1 MPGIVKALAP
11 PVVRRSA
18 FWYSESISIRRHQ
31 GNLIKHR
38 MKKFISFFVALAVPL
53 LAACGSSDAAAE
65 AAPSP
70 EPTAAA
76 AVQPAGCAQPRW
88 SPPEEKPVAA
98 DAVPAVAEEHAA
110 DTPAE
115 ADVPQKQ
122 AYFHAGV
129 PNKEIL
135 EILGKPDRSE
145 LGANSRHLYNN
156 CEYNG
161 ILFKSIEVDMT
172 NDGTAFLI
180 VLVADGSIDLGEI
193 KAFMQDW
200 ADALQTD
207 NGTPGITQM
216 EDPIYV
222 NYDWSNESLQVTQYP
237 NDPDYHIGLVWK
249 LF

>member
-1 MPGIVKALAP
+1 
-11 PVVRRSA
+11 
-18 FWYSESISIRRHQ
+18 
-31 GNLIKHR
+31 
-38 MKKFISFFVALAVPL
+38 MKKFISFLVALAVPL

-76 AVQPAGCAQPRW
+76 AVQPAESAQPRW
-88 SPPEEKPVAA
+88 SPPEEKPVAD
-98 DAVPAVAEEHAA
+98 DAVSAVAEERAA
-110 DTPAE
+110 DAPAE

-172 NDGTAFLI
+172 NDGTASLI
-180 VLVADGSIDLGEI
+180 VLVADESNDQETI
-193 KAFMQDW
+193 KKFMQDW
-200 ADALQTD
+200 ADALSAD
-207 NGTPGITQM
+207 NGTPGINQM
-216 EDPIYV
+216 DDPMYIQ
-222 NYDWSNESLQVTQYP
+222 YDWSDESLDIKVIP
-237 NDPDYHIGLVWK
+237 SFDLDYHIGLVWK
-249 LF
+249 NF